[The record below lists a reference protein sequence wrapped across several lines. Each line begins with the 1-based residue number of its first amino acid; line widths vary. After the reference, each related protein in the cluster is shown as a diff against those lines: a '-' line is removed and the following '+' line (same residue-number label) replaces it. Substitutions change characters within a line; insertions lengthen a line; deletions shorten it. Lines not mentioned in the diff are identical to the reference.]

1 VRRTEPA
8 GTTESPVSG
17 SLDVGGVSGVPST
30 PKAVDS
36 KDTSS
41 TSGAGDTLT
50 RLLLLV
56 LGGALLL
63 GVSGAAGLYVTR
75 HRSDE

>member
-1 VRRTEPA
+1 
-8 GTTESPVSG
+8 
-17 SLDVGGVSGVPST
+17 VPST